1 MENYQKEIKEFL
13 VDLLNIPSPTG
24 YTDQG
29 IEFVQKAFEE
39 AGCETKLTK
48 KRALSATIPGEEKEA
63 ITFSA
68 HIDTLGLMV
77 KDIKPNGRLEFSLV
91 GGYAPVTIEGN
102 YVTIHAKDKE
112 YRGTVLYNE
121 QSVHTYQGV
130 NTAERKPENMEVRI
144 DELVHS
150 KEDTEKLGIRVGDF
164 ISLDPNVETFEN
176 GLVKSR
182 HLDDKCS
189 IAALLAVAK
198 SLKDENIKTKKSI
211 HFFISNYE
219 EVGHGSAAAVD
230 ENSEAYIAVDMAAM
244 GATQT
249 SREDYVT
256 ICAKDSSGPYDY
268 LLKEELVELAEE
280 NNLDYVLDIYKYYG
294 SDASAMQRA
303 GYDIPAIII
312 GPGVESSHAY
322 ERTHMK
328 GVLETAKL
336 CQAFIKNRNK

>member
-1 MENYQKEIKEFL
+1 MEKYQEELTNFL

-24 YTDQG
+24 YTDEG
-29 IEFVQKAFEE
+29 IAFVKKAFEE

-48 KRALSATIPGEEKEA
+48 KRALIATIPGKEDNA
-63 ITFSA
+63 ITLSA

-77 KDIKPNGRLEFSLV
+77 KDIKPSGRLSFSLV

-102 YVTIHAKDKE
+102 YVTIHTKNKE

-121 QSVHTYQGV
+121 QSVHTYRSV
-130 NTAERKPENMEVRI
+130 ADTERTVENMEIRI
-144 DELVHS
+144 DEIINCR
-150 KEDTEKLGIRVGDF
+150 EDAEELGIRVGDF
-164 ISLDPNVETFEN
+164 ISLDPNVETFKN
-176 GLVKSR
+176 GFVKSR

-189 IAALLAVAK
+189 IAALLGIAK
-198 SLKDENIKTKKSI
+198 YFKDENITPNKTV

-230 ENSEAYIAVDMAAM
+230 RKSEAFIAVDMAAM
-244 GATQT
+244 GESQT

-268 LLKEELVELAEE
+268 RLKEELVDLAEE
-280 NNLDYVLDIYKYYG
+280 KNLDYVIDIYKYYG

-303 GYDIPAIII
+303 GFDIPAIII

-328 GVLETAKL
+328 GVLETIKL
-336 CQAFIKNRNK
+336 CNAFILNR